1 VLKTFKDKLDSVG
14 ATNPSKLY
22 TPFTL
27 FCIFFSIYLNADIL
41 GQIFLSGKWQI
52 QEPALTA
59 IANRP
64 SSEWF
69 FFVVKVLSY
78 SLSMVFIY
86 GLTQA
91 MAAFIWGLAD
101 WTNTSLSVVS
111 NKSKYVAK
119 KDYESVV
126 ANSNELRRK
135 ERELY
140 TRIASYHTWK
150 PEDIDKL
157 NDDLKEIQNE
167 LHIISKQYEE
177 SRAENVDFKEKLQSS
192 AKEILNLTK
201 TIQLNDE
208 QLLNANKESSFFNGY
223 TKALAVF
230 KTQEMIINEDV
241 SIPSLEL
248 FNELVSK
255 FEARNDVKNIAM
267 HLSNIRGNFR
277 KDGADVYSSFTTTD
291 QLSGSLGSAI
301 AILESFNFIKV
312 EIDTD
317 SPHKPF
323 STEFRYT
330 PTIDPEDMFKLYF
343 GKDIDVL

>member
-14 ATNPSKLY
+14 ATTPSKLY

-167 LHIISKQYEE
+167 LHIISKQNEE

-201 TIQLNDE
+201 TIRLNDE
-208 QLLNANKESSFFNGY
+208 QLLNANKVSSFFNGY

-230 KTQEMIINEDV
+230 KTQKMIINEDV

-248 FNELVSK
+248 FNELVGE
-255 FEARNDVKNIAM
+255 FEARNDITNIAM
-267 HLSNIRGNFR
+267 HLSNMVGIFDSSNS
-277 KDGADVYSSFTTTD
+277 ALYSSLTETAK
-291 QLSGSLGSAI
+291 LSGPLGSAI

-312 EIDTD
+312 EIYTD
-317 SPHKPF
+317 SPDKPF

-330 PTIDPEDMFKLYF
+330 PVIEQKDMFKLYL
-343 GKDIDVL
+343 GKKIDVV